1 MNQKEFQTTI
11 NKNFNHIPDSL
22 INFSGVNECKFL
34 ADKLSFMGYGQNAEG
49 YFKHGN
55 VPNPSQRFHLTEAYF
70 EYKFSKAKDKI
81 EKEFIKD
88 CDLSGIRCLQL
99 MLWIAE
105 IVQIPEEVLKD
116 VYNYIVKAE
125 DELFHKKG
133 IKKGLLGAD
142 KYWEIMRQNSNITLS
157 EFKIK
162 LKYPEICKI
171 IKSANNWEEI
181 ISNCQKLD
189 FKN

>member
-1 MNQKEFQTTI
+1 MKQKDFQTII

-22 INFSGVNECKFL
+22 INFSDVNECEFL

-55 VPNPSQRFHLTEAYF
+55 VPNPSQKFHLAEAYF
-70 EYKFSKAKDKI
+70 EYKFSKMKDK
-81 EKEFIKD
+81 ECFKD
-88 CDLSGIRCLQL
+88 CELGRIRCPQL

-105 IVQIPEEVLKD
+105 IVQIPESVLKD
-116 VYNYIVKAE
+116 AYNYIVKAE

-142 KYWEIMRQNSNITLS
+142 KYWDTMRQNSNITLS
-157 EFKIK
+157 EFKTK
-162 LKYPEICKI
+162 LKYTEICKI
-171 IKSANNWEEI
+171 IKSSNNWEEI